1 MSLKRLYYNGT
12 EYTILSTNLY
22 PYEIILPG
30 NYFVTYSSFTG
41 NIDFKTRT
49 DIYLEEI
56 NDEKEFTG
64 DMMVHRIGD
73 FKIFGKEINIDE
85 FNEEEYMK
93 LIDSSI
99 MITLHFNK
107 NKYIEKISIYYLI
120 DQYTCVEFIINPDDK
135 YIGKDF
141 LHRKEKE
148 NAN

>member
-64 DMMVHRIGD
+64 NMMIHRIGD

-107 NKYIEKISIYYLI
+107 NKYIENISIYYLI
-120 DQYTCVEFIINPDDK
+120 DQYTCKEFIINPDDK
-135 YIGKDF
+135 YMGKDF
-141 LHRKEKE
+141 LYRKEKE